1 VRLPDPVAIRT
12 YACAVLGLIVVTLLV
27 VPVFAQHSGGNGIPQ
42 DWTHHYLVFS
52 DPGTEEDALRNGT
65 YDDWARIVNDRRYVA
80 QQLRRR
86 ASVQGPA
93 ADIVARI
100 NAAARD
106 EEAAWV
112 GIAPEGGPI
121 HGLSR
126 SPLLPKP
133 APRVLQKDW
142 SASILTGAVLPNM
155 FPAKYTFN
163 PIGAPNCATDYVV
176 FPTGSTGSGTAATVV
191 AYNNLYATTCS
202 GTVPSV
208 YWAYNTGAAAVTTSP
223 VLSGDGTQV
232 AFIQVTSGGVASL
245 VLVKWNAGPVG
256 RGVTGSVTSG
266 STAFTIS
273 AGTLTQADVGAQITG
288 TGIPAND
295 TIASVG
301 SSTSGTLATAAT
313 ATEANEAL
321 TIVAEA
327 AATPAVAPTAASA
340 AAYHTCTAP
349 CMFTLTL
356 SGSPNDSF
364 SSPFYDYGD
373 DALYVGDN
381 SSHLHKFTGVFS
393 GTPTEA
399 TSVTLNATAY
409 DVASPVYDATSG
421 CVFVGDN
428 QGDLYKVNS
437 GVAGSQCVSGTFS
450 LNVTSEVLG
459 NATAGQGIFDAP
471 LVDSTAGT
479 VYVFVAGSVGI
490 SRGVTGSV
498 TSGST
503 AFSLTAGTLTQ
514 ADVGRVIAGTGI
526 PAADKIATVTGGTT
540 GTLTTA
546 ATATH
551 AGEALT
557 ITSVTATDNAIDQFA
572 TSFGAGAAPN
582 SAQDL
587 GTGGANFNLL
597 AGAFDNVYY
606 SSGST
611 TPSGN
616 IYVVGN
622 TAAAGGGAL
631 FRVPIVSNVMEGAV
645 SAVTVNSTHQ
655 VWATPITEFCNNGAS
670 ACVVTTGGTCGA
682 GVTCTTSGT
691 DYLFFSANRVS
702 VGGSC
707 TNATGDGCVL
717 AYNVNT
723 TTPSLSSSLNLL
735 FPDSAGDNGCW
746 GTSAFII
753 DNASTATGASQVY
766 FVNFG
771 QNFPSAGTAN
781 CQDANAHTGN
791 TMDATQ
797 AAQSAL

>member
-1 VRLPDPVAIRT
+1 VRLPDPMAIRT

-86 ASVQGPA
+86 ASAQGPA

-133 APRVLQKDW
+133 APQVLQKDW

-340 AAYHTCTAP
+340 ASYQTCTAP
-349 CMFTLTL
+349 CMFILTL

-364 SSPFYDYGD
+364 SSPFYDYAH

-381 SSHLHKFTGVFS
+381 SSILHKFTGVFS

-421 CVFVGDN
+421 CVFVGDSE
-428 QGDLYKVNS
+428 GYFYS
-437 GVAGSQCVSGTFS
+437 
-450 LNVTSEVLG
+450 VTSGAGGSVCSGGSFALFGHSEILG
-459 NATAGQGIFDAP
+459 DGAANEGIFDAP
-471 LVDSTAGT
+471 LVDSTAGR
-479 VYVFVAGSVGI
+479 VYAFVTDSAAVGSCTAGHNCI
-490 SRGVTGSV
+490 AQFTTGTI

-503 AFSLTAGTLTQ
+503 TAAPVAAQ
-514 ADVGRVIAGTGI
+514 NIGTG
-526 PAADKIATVTGGTT
+526 AANYI
-540 GTLTTA
+540 
-546 ATATH
+546 
-551 AGEALT
+551 
-557 ITSVTATDNAIDQFA
+557 IY
-572 TSFGAGAAPN
+572 
-582 SAQDL
+582 
-587 GTGGANFNLL
+587 

-622 TAAAGGGAL
+622 TSAAGGGAL
-631 FRVPIVSNVMEGAV
+631 YRVPITTNTMGAPV
-645 SAVTVNSTHQ
+645 SAVTVNAGHQ
-655 VWATPITEFCNNGAS
+655 PWPTPVTEFCNNGAS
-670 ACVVTTGGTCGA
+670 ACVVTTGGTCGV

-735 FPDSAGDNGCW
+735 FPDSAGDRGCW

-753 DNASTATGASQVY
+753 DNASTTTGASQVY

-781 CQDANAHTGN
+781 CQDAGTHTGN

-797 AAQSAL
+797 VQQSNLQL